1 MFGDPSRVES
11 AAQLSTNQ
19 STVHKQR
26 TLLVQ
31 SHVNLK
37 TVPFVEKWMLYYI
50 FFVSPDNC

>member
-1 MFGDPSRVES
+1 MFGDPSRVET

-37 TVPFVEKWMLYYI
+37 TVPYVEKMDVILYL
-50 FFVSPDNC
+50 FCFS

>member
-31 SHVNLK
+31 SHVSLK
-37 TVPFVEKWMLYYI
+37 TVPYVEKWMSYHI
-50 FFVSPDNC
+50 SVISPDNC